1 VKVSGKKRDFKKEVG
16 IHMAQM
22 SREKGLSQSQLANDA
37 EIDLSTLSRME
48 RGQLNFTIDTVIK
61 IAKVLDVAPS
71 ELLRV

>member
-1 VKVSGKKRDFKKEVG
+1 
-16 IHMAQM
+16 M